1 MKVEYDGAEYTLDL
15 DEIDVV
21 EASYIKVKTGLT
33 LLGLQAGLEQA
44 DPDALKALFWLM
56 HKQSGKAVDIE
67 RVNFKIMKFIEA
79 IKGSQ
84 DKEPDSEAPVN
95 PTKPASPNGS

>member
-1 MKVEYDGAEYTLDL
+1 MQVDYDGAQYSLDL

-21 EASYIKVKTGLT
+21 EATYIKVKTGLT
-33 LLGLQAGLEQA
+33 LLGLQAGLGEA

-56 HKQSGKAVDIE
+56 NKQSGKAVDIE

-79 IKGSQ
+79 IKDSQ
-84 DKEPDSEAPVN
+84 GKEPDSETAVN
-95 PTKPASPNGS
+95 PTKPA

>member
-1 MKVEYDGAEYTLDL
+1 MKIDYDGAEYTLDM

-21 EASYIKVKTGLT
+21 EATYIKVKTGLT

-56 HKQSGKAVDIE
+56 NKQSGKAIDIE
-67 RVNFKIMKFIEA
+67 RVNFKIVKFVEA
-79 IKGSQ
+79 IKNAQ
-84 DKEPDSEAPVN
+84 VDEPAEKVSEN
-95 PTKPASPNGS
+95 PTKPR